1 MKEKRNRQ
9 ELIAKRN
16 LLYWQFLNDPE
27 KTNLSVGIKAL
38 DDQNCGYHSANDR
51 ERKERRQIEVLILTK
66 APVPAYLSD
75 GSRMDFLCTAGIKTL
90 LCCWTPDRS
99 ISRLRVAEGNV
110 CAQNSTL

>member
-1 MKEKRNRQ
+1 M
-9 ELIAKRN
+9 
-16 LLYWQFLNDPE
+16 
-27 KTNLSVGIKAL
+27 
-38 DDQNCGYHSANDR
+38 
-51 ERKERRQIEVLILTK
+51 LILTK
-66 APVPAYLSD
+66 APVPACLSD